1 MDFEASLDTMEVDA
15 DNLEVSLNTLLE
27 SSNVDT
33 SELSVKNDFANYNV
47 KLPSINLPEFSGQYI
62 DWLQFKSQFVSLIHD
77 NACLS
82 DSQKLYHLQSAL
94 KGHAKQ
100 LQTVNDSYS
109 SLFEALEG
117 RYENKRL
124 IVNSHIAELLNP
136 NKIKFESAFH
146 LRSLI
151 DSIQSHLRALKQLEL
166 EPNALCES
174 MLIFVITQ
182 RPDDESRKQYET
194 ELHSTDLPKWNNFLD
209 FLIKRS
215 QALENV
221 QRNSSLKN
229 KNEYSPKFRSF
240 VVKSDEKT
248 CPLCPLET
256 HPIFKYKMF
265 HEMSVQE
272 RSNKVRSLN
281 LCFNCLGHHLIKNC
295 LKLNRKCR
303 VCNANHNSLLCK
315 TSVPRPISEPHQNR
329 NLPSPQSSSGVIY
342 DPSSATVINPQ
353 TATCLYNEVGEK
365 SILLST
371 AKVKVQSA
379 TGGWLVMNA
388 ILDSGSQKCLCNLE
402 ASNFLGLKKYST
414 NSTIVGLNGACI
426 SVWKRIS
433 AEILNG
439 SSFKRKLNFL
449 IVPKIT
455 GCVPTQPLDLTKIK
469 LRQNITFADAEF
481 NIPKPIDILLGGEIF
496 YELLK
501 SKQIKLHDNSI
512 ILQDSVFGY
521 IVTGSIQNEPSNY
534 YFCNFIQ
541 DQVDRNLTKFWDLEA
556 IGIKAESSCDPNDQ
570 AMQHFKSSVRFNSGR
585 YEVGFPWKGHTQELN
600 DNFSVAEKRV
610 KSLTRRFIRDP
621 TLYIQ
626 YSEILKE
633 YEYQGII
640 ERVLETEKPT
650 DRAVFYLPHQAVF
663 RQESLTTKMRIVFD
677 ASSHEDGQPSLNDC
691 IWSGGNLNP
700 NIFHLIISF
709 RLNTIAITTDI
720 ERAFLQISLRDEDRD
735 AVRFLFPDIRSNQ
748 TDPYKFQVY
757 RFKRVMFGVNV
768 SPFLLSATIKHHIE
782 NYREQYPAATEM
794 LDTCLYVDDVISG
807 ADDISQALKVS
818 KDAETIMKNASMK
831 LRKWN
836 SNDQTLIRTWEKE
849 GLETHPRHPDDS
861 SKIPSSKV
869 LGIPWDVVHD
879 YFTIDVKGLLQL
891 DTSKPITKRIVLL
904 SAGKIYDPVGFLSP
918 YTIRLKC
925 LLQEL
930 WLRKLSWDDEL
941 PPDIHAVW
949 SQWWLELPFLSEL
962 KIPRNILDSSGD
974 SSEVQIHTF
983 SDASQKAYGEAAFL
997 RVKHKDRVSVDL
1009 VTSKSRVAPL
1019 KRLSLPRLELMGA
1032 LLAARLAKEVKKIL
1046 DQKCSTRAFFWTD
1059 SQVTLH
1065 WIKGPSHRWK
1075 LFVAN
1080 RVREIQ
1086 SLTDPNSWF
1095 HCSGK
1100 DKPADLLTR
1109 GISVDAL
1116 TTNSKWWNGSSFLRQ
1131 IDFQT
1136 KGLDEAIPERVY
1148 LTEMRKN
1155 SNPKE
1160 DISLT
1165 LTVTKNNFLE
1175 NIIDISNN
1183 YVKLIRV
1190 VSFLYR
1196 FMHLQNQILENQN
1209 YKDKGTPYFT
1219 GGKSCWLIHSLHERE
1234 FYEEMRKLLA
1244 VEPIPMKSKL
1254 TPLNVFL
1261 DESNIIRVGGRL
1273 ANSNLNEKAKF
1284 PMILPSRNVLTD
1296 NILSHYHKKY
1306 LHAGPHSLLYLVRQK
1321 FWPLNGR
1328 NNCRRIIHECV
1339 NCFKNKP
1346 ITMNQ
1351 IMTNLPRDRVTPNYP
1366 FNVTDVDFAG
1376 PFFIKFKN
1384 QRKGALN
1391 KIYVVVYVCLC
1402 TKAIHL
1408 DFVTDLT
1415 SQAFITSLKR
1425 FFGRR
1430 GKCAKITTDNAKT
1443 FVGANAEIK
1452 KLFKMIKLPD
1462 HTLAEF
1468 LTNESIEWNFIPP
1481 RSPNHGGLW
1490 EAGVKA
1496 FKFHLK
1502 RVVGNAHLTLEEFI
1516 TILCE
1521 IEAVLNSRPLTPLT
1535 SNFDDF
1541 ETLTPGHFLVG
1552 RPLTSIVE
1560 VQITNINEN
1569 QLSRWEKVK
1578 KLPNIYI
1585 YKLWKRDYLNNL
1597 QERHKWKFN
1606 KNNISV
1612 GTLVLIKDENLPS
1625 TKWSTGRITELFPGT
1640 DSFKILKKGQVEGHF
1655 SRKDRTYKRRM
1666 VCHLRVPSHI
1676 ELNGNEIADSLA
1688 KSATADTLRRDTC
1701 LTFAELS
1708 SIK

>member
-1 MDFEASLDTMEVDA
+1 MAPKELSELTVFNRRKANLLGQITRIRNSLENVDSPLNQVEIRTKLASLSEVKAKIDKLRTESYRILSDEELMDFETSLDTMEVDA

-62 DWLQFKSQFVSLIHD
+62 DWLQFVSLIHD

-82 DSQKLYHLQSAL
+82 DSQKLYYLQSAL
-94 KGHAKQ
+94 KDHAKQ

-136 NKIKFESAFH
+136 NKIKFESACH

-182 RPDDESRKQYET
+182 RLDDESRKQYEM
-194 ELHSTDLPKWNNFLD
+194 ELHSNDLPKWNNFLD

-240 VVKSDEKT
+240 VVKNNEKT
-248 CPLCPLET
+248 CPLCPSET
-256 HPIFKYKMF
+256 HPIFKCKMF

-303 VCNANHNSLLCK
+303 VCNANHNSLCK
-315 TSVPRPISEPHQNR
+315 TSVPRQLNR
-329 NLPSPQSSSGVIY
+329 NLLSPQSSSSVIY
-342 DPSSATVINPQ
+342 DPSPANVINPQ
-353 TATCLYNEVGEK
+353 TATCLYNESGEK

-379 TGGWLVMNA
+379 TGAWLVMNA
-388 ILDSGSQKCLCNLE
+388 ILDSGSQKCLCSLE
-402 ASNFLGLKKYST
+402 ASNFLGLEKYSM

-426 SVWKRIS
+426 S
-433 AEILNG
+433 
-439 SSFKRKLNFL
+439 
-449 IVPKIT
+449 
-455 GCVPTQPLDLTKIK
+455 
-469 LRQNITFADAEF
+469 
-481 NIPKPIDILLGGEIF
+481 
-496 YELLK
+496 
-501 SKQIKLHDNSI
+501 
-512 ILQDSVFGY
+512 DSVFGY

-556 IGIKAESSCDPNDQ
+556 IGIKAESSCDPDDQ

-633 YEYQGII
+633 YESQGII

-691 IWSGGNLNP
+691 IWSGENLNP

-709 RLNTIAITTDI
+709 RLNTIAITADI

-818 KDAETIMKNASMK
+818 KDSETIMKNASMK

-836 SNDQTLIRTWEKE
+836 SNDQTLMRTWERE

-891 DTSKPITKRIVLL
+891 DTSKPITKRIVLQ

-962 KIPRNILDSSGD
+962 KIPRKILDSSGD

-983 SDASQKAYGEAAFL
+983 SDASQKAYGAAAFL

-1075 LFVAN
+1075 PFVAN

-1086 SLTDPNSWF
+1086 SLTRGSTV
-1095 HCSGK
+1095 
-1100 DKPADLLTR
+1100 PAR
-1109 GISVDAL
+1109 
-1116 TTNSKWWNGSSFLRQ
+1116 TTQQIYLR
-1131 IDFQT
+1131 
-1136 KGLDEAIPERVY
+1136 
-1148 LTEMRKN
+1148 
-1155 SNPKE
+1155 
-1160 DISLT
+1160 
-1165 LTVTKNNFLE
+1165 
-1175 NIIDISNN
+1175 
-1183 YVKLIRV
+1183 
-1190 VSFLYR
+1190 
-1196 FMHLQNQILENQN
+1196 
-1209 YKDKGTPYFT
+1209 
-1219 GGKSCWLIHSLHERE
+1219 
-1234 FYEEMRKLLA
+1234 EE
-1244 VEPIPMKSKL
+1244 
-1254 TPLNVFL
+1254 
-1261 DESNIIRVGGRL
+1261 
-1273 ANSNLNEKAKF
+1273 
-1284 PMILPSRNVLTD
+1284 
-1296 NILSHYHKKY
+1296 
-1306 LHAGPHSLLYLVRQK
+1306 
-1321 FWPLNGR
+1321 
-1328 NNCRRIIHECV
+1328 
-1339 NCFKNKP
+1339 
-1346 ITMNQ
+1346 
-1351 IMTNLPRDRVTPNYP
+1351 
-1366 FNVTDVDFAG
+1366 
-1376 PFFIKFKN
+1376 
-1384 QRKGALN
+1384 
-1391 KIYVVVYVCLC
+1391 
-1402 TKAIHL
+1402 
-1408 DFVTDLT
+1408 
-1415 SQAFITSLKR
+1415 
-1425 FFGRR
+1425 
-1430 GKCAKITTDNAKT
+1430 
-1443 FVGANAEIK
+1443 
-1452 KLFKMIKLPD
+1452 
-1462 HTLAEF
+1462 
-1468 LTNESIEWNFIPP
+1468 
-1481 RSPNHGGLW
+1481 
-1490 EAGVKA
+1490 
-1496 FKFHLK
+1496 
-1502 RVVGNAHLTLEEFI
+1502 
-1516 TILCE
+1516 
-1521 IEAVLNSRPLTPLT
+1521 
-1535 SNFDDF
+1535 
-1541 ETLTPGHFLVG
+1541 
-1552 RPLTSIVE
+1552 
-1560 VQITNINEN
+1560 
-1569 QLSRWEKVK
+1569 
-1578 KLPNIYI
+1578 
-1585 YKLWKRDYLNNL
+1585 
-1597 QERHKWKFN
+1597 
-1606 KNNISV
+1606 
-1612 GTLVLIKDENLPS
+1612 
-1625 TKWSTGRITELFPGT
+1625 
-1640 DSFKILKKGQVEGHF
+1640 
-1655 SRKDRTYKRRM
+1655 
-1666 VCHLRVPSHI
+1666 
-1676 ELNGNEIADSLA
+1676 
-1688 KSATADTLRRDTC
+1688 SA
-1701 LTFAELS
+1701 
-1708 SIK
+1708 

>member
-1 MDFEASLDTMEVDA
+1 MAPKELSELTMFNRRKAHLLGQITRIRNSLENADSPLNQVEIRTKLASLSEVKAKIDKLRIESYRILSDEELMDFETSLDTMEVDA

-82 DSQKLYHLQSAL
+82 DSQKLYYLQSAL

-124 IVNSHIAELLNP
+124 I
-136 NKIKFESAFH
+136 
-146 LRSLI
+146 
-151 DSIQSHLRALKQLEL
+151 
-166 EPNALCES
+166 
-174 MLIFVITQ
+174 
-182 RPDDESRKQYET
+182 
-194 ELHSTDLPKWNNFLD
+194 
-209 FLIKRS
+209 
-215 QALENV
+215 
-221 QRNSSLKN
+221 
-229 KNEYSPKFRSF
+229 
-240 VVKSDEKT
+240 
-248 CPLCPLET
+248 
-256 HPIFKYKMF
+256 
-265 HEMSVQE
+265 
-272 RSNKVRSLN
+272 
-281 LCFNCLGHHLIKNC
+281 
-295 LKLNRKCR
+295 
-303 VCNANHNSLLCK
+303 
-315 TSVPRPISEPHQNR
+315 
-329 NLPSPQSSSGVIY
+329 
-342 DPSSATVINPQ
+342 
-353 TATCLYNEVGEK
+353 
-365 SILLST
+365 
-371 AKVKVQSA
+371 
-379 TGGWLVMNA
+379 
-388 ILDSGSQKCLCNLE
+388 
-402 ASNFLGLKKYST
+402 
-414 NSTIVGLNGACI
+414 
-426 SVWKRIS
+426 
-433 AEILNG
+433 
-439 SSFKRKLNFL
+439 
-449 IVPKIT
+449 
-455 GCVPTQPLDLTKIK
+455 
-469 LRQNITFADAEF
+469 
-481 NIPKPIDILLGGEIF
+481 
-496 YELLK
+496 
-501 SKQIKLHDNSI
+501 
-512 ILQDSVFGY
+512 DSVFGY

-556 IGIKAESSCDPNDQ
+556 IGIKAESSCDPDDQ

-691 IWSGGNLNP
+691 IWSGENLNP

-709 RLNTIAITTDI
+709 RLNTIAITADI

-735 AVRFLFPDIRSNQ
+735 AVRFLFPDIRSKQ

-794 LDTCLYVDDVISG
+794 LDTCLYVDDAISG

-818 KDAETIMKNASMK
+818 KDSETIMKNASMK

-836 SNDQTLIRTWEKE
+836 SNDQTLMRTWERE

-879 YFTIDVKGLLQL
+879 YFTIDVKVLLQL
-891 DTSKPITKRIVLL
+891 DTSKPITKRIVLQ
-904 SAGKIYDPVGFLSP
+904 SAGKIYDAVGFLSS

-941 PPDIHAVW
+941 PPDIHAIGTDGRSACCTLSKG
-949 SQWWLELPFLSEL
+949 SQEN
-962 KIPRNILDSSGD
+962 PR
-974 SSEVQIHTF
+974 SEVFNQ
-983 SDASQKAYGEAAFL
+983 SLFL
-997 RVKHKDRVSVDL
+997 
-1009 VTSKSRVAPL
+1009 
-1019 KRLSLPRLELMGA
+1019 
-1032 LLAARLAKEVKKIL
+1032 
-1046 DQKCSTRAFFWTD
+1046 TD

-1075 LFVAN
+1075 PFVAN

-1100 DKPADLLTR
+1100 DNPADLLTR
-1109 GISVDAL
+1109 GISIDAL

-1190 VSFLYR
+1190 EVS
-1196 FMHLQNQILENQN
+1196 HAEN
-1209 YKDKGTPYFT
+1209 
-1219 GGKSCWLIHSLHERE
+1219 WLIHSLHERE

-1244 VEPIPMKSKL
+1244 
-1254 TPLNVFL
+1254 
-1261 DESNIIRVGGRL
+1261 
-1273 ANSNLNEKAKF
+1273 
-1284 PMILPSRNVLTD
+1284 
-1296 NILSHYHKKY
+1296 
-1306 LHAGPHSLLYLVRQK
+1306 
-1321 FWPLNGR
+1321 
-1328 NNCRRIIHECV
+1328 
-1339 NCFKNKP
+1339 
-1346 ITMNQ
+1346 
-1351 IMTNLPRDRVTPNYP
+1351 
-1366 FNVTDVDFAG
+1366 
-1376 PFFIKFKN
+1376 
-1384 QRKGALN
+1384 
-1391 KIYVVVYVCLC
+1391 
-1402 TKAIHL
+1402 
-1408 DFVTDLT
+1408 
-1415 SQAFITSLKR
+1415 
-1425 FFGRR
+1425 
-1430 GKCAKITTDNAKT
+1430 
-1443 FVGANAEIK
+1443 
-1452 KLFKMIKLPD
+1452 
-1462 HTLAEF
+1462 
-1468 LTNESIEWNFIPP
+1468 
-1481 RSPNHGGLW
+1481 
-1490 EAGVKA
+1490 
-1496 FKFHLK
+1496 
-1502 RVVGNAHLTLEEFI
+1502 
-1516 TILCE
+1516 
-1521 IEAVLNSRPLTPLT
+1521 
-1535 SNFDDF
+1535 
-1541 ETLTPGHFLVG
+1541 
-1552 RPLTSIVE
+1552 
-1560 VQITNINEN
+1560 
-1569 QLSRWEKVK
+1569 
-1578 KLPNIYI
+1578 
-1585 YKLWKRDYLNNL
+1585 
-1597 QERHKWKFN
+1597 
-1606 KNNISV
+1606 

-1625 TKWSTGRITELFPGT
+1625 TKWSTGRITEIFPGT
-1640 DSFKILKKGQVEGHF
+1640 DGKVRVVNLRIPNGNILK
-1655 SRKDRTYKRRM
+1655 RTIRNLCILP
-1666 VCHLRVPSHI
+1666 V
-1676 ELNGNEIADSLA
+1676 
-1688 KSATADTLRRDTC
+1688 
-1701 LTFAELS
+1701 
-1708 SIK
+1708 

>member
-1 MDFEASLDTMEVDA
+1 MAPKELSELTVFNRRKAHLLGQITRIRNSLENVDSPLNQVEIRTKLASLSEVKAEIDKLRTESYRVLSDEELMDFETSLDTMEVDA

-82 DSQKLYHLQSAL
+82 DSQKLYYLQSAL

-100 LQTVNDSYS
+100 LQT
-109 SLFEALEG
+109 
-117 RYENKRL
+117 
-124 IVNSHIAELLNP
+124 
-136 NKIKFESAFH
+136 
-146 LRSLI
+146 
-151 DSIQSHLRALKQLEL
+151 
-166 EPNALCES
+166 
-174 MLIFVITQ
+174 
-182 RPDDESRKQYET
+182 
-194 ELHSTDLPKWNNFLD
+194 
-209 FLIKRS
+209 
-215 QALENV
+215 
-221 QRNSSLKN
+221 
-229 KNEYSPKFRSF
+229 
-240 VVKSDEKT
+240 
-248 CPLCPLET
+248 
-256 HPIFKYKMF
+256 
-265 HEMSVQE
+265 
-272 RSNKVRSLN
+272 
-281 LCFNCLGHHLIKNC
+281 
-295 LKLNRKCR
+295 
-303 VCNANHNSLLCK
+303 
-315 TSVPRPISEPHQNR
+315 
-329 NLPSPQSSSGVIY
+329 SSSGVIY
-342 DPSSATVINPQ
+342 DPSPANVINPQ
-353 TATCLYNEVGEK
+353 TATCLYNESGEK

-379 TGGWLVMNA
+379 TGAWLVMNA
-388 ILDSGSQKCLCNLE
+388 ILDSGSQKCLCSLE
-402 ASNFLGLKKYST
+402 ASNFLGLEKYSM

-426 SVWKRIS
+426 SVRKRIS
-433 AEILNG
+433 AEISNG

-469 LRQNITFADAEF
+469 LPPNITYADAEF
-481 NIPKPIDILLGGEIF
+481 NIPKRIDILLGGEIF

-501 SKQIKLHDNSI
+501 
-512 ILQDSVFGY
+512 
-521 IVTGSIQNEPSNY
+521 
-534 YFCNFIQ
+534 
-541 DQVDRNLTKFWDLEA
+541 EA
-556 IGIKAESSCDPNDQ
+556 IGIKAESSCDPDDQ

-633 YEYQGII
+633 YESQGII

-691 IWSGGNLNP
+691 IWSGENLNP

-709 RLNTIAITTDI
+709 RLNTIAITADI

-757 RFKRVMFGVNV
+757 RFKRVIFGVNV

-836 SNDQTLIRTWEKE
+836 SNDQTLMRTWERE

-861 SKIPSSKV
+861 SKIPSSKTRQN
-869 LGIPWDVVHD
+869 PS
-879 YFTIDVKGLLQL
+879 Q
-891 DTSKPITKRIVLL
+891 KRIVLQ

-930 WLRKLSWDDEL
+930 WLRKLFWDDEL

-962 KIPRNILDSSGD
+962 KIPRKILDSNGD

-983 SDASQKAYGEAAFL
+983 SDASEKAYGAAAFL

-1065 WIKGPSHRWK
+1065 WIKGPNHRWK
-1075 LFVAN
+1075 PFVAN

-1100 DKPADLLTR
+1100 DNPADLLTR

-1160 DISLT
+1160 GISLT
-1165 LTVTKNNFLE
+1165 LTVTKNNFPE

-1196 FMHLQNQILENQN
+1196 FIHNCRTRITKIKGLLTSQEVSHAEN
-1209 YKDKGTPYFT
+1209 
-1219 GGKSCWLIHSLHERE
+1219 WLIHSLHERE

-1244 VEPIPMKSKL
+1244 GEPIPMKSKL

-1273 ANSNLNEKAKF
+1273 ANSNLK
-1284 PMILPSRNVLTD
+1284 
-1296 NILSHYHKKY
+1296 
-1306 LHAGPHSLLYLVRQK
+1306 
-1321 FWPLNGR
+1321 
-1328 NNCRRIIHECV
+1328 
-1339 NCFKNKP
+1339 
-1346 ITMNQ
+1346 
-1351 IMTNLPRDRVTPNYP
+1351 
-1366 FNVTDVDFAG
+1366 
-1376 PFFIKFKN
+1376 
-1384 QRKGALN
+1384 
-1391 KIYVVVYVCLC
+1391 
-1402 TKAIHL
+1402 
-1408 DFVTDLT
+1408 
-1415 SQAFITSLKR
+1415 
-1425 FFGRR
+1425 
-1430 GKCAKITTDNAKT
+1430 
-1443 FVGANAEIK
+1443 
-1452 KLFKMIKLPD
+1452 
-1462 HTLAEF
+1462 
-1468 LTNESIEWNFIPP
+1468 
-1481 RSPNHGGLW
+1481 
-1490 EAGVKA
+1490 
-1496 FKFHLK
+1496 
-1502 RVVGNAHLTLEEFI
+1502 
-1516 TILCE
+1516 
-1521 IEAVLNSRPLTPLT
+1521 
-1535 SNFDDF
+1535 
-1541 ETLTPGHFLVG
+1541 
-1552 RPLTSIVE
+1552 
-1560 VQITNINEN
+1560 
-1569 QLSRWEKVK
+1569 
-1578 KLPNIYI
+1578 
-1585 YKLWKRDYLNNL
+1585 
-1597 QERHKWKFN
+1597 
-1606 KNNISV
+1606 
-1612 GTLVLIKDENLPS
+1612 
-1625 TKWSTGRITELFPGT
+1625 
-1640 DSFKILKKGQVEGHF
+1640 
-1655 SRKDRTYKRRM
+1655 
-1666 VCHLRVPSHI
+1666 
-1676 ELNGNEIADSLA
+1676 
-1688 KSATADTLRRDTC
+1688 
-1701 LTFAELS
+1701 
-1708 SIK
+1708 

>member
-1 MDFEASLDTMEVDA
+1 MAPKELSELTVFNRRKAHLLGQITRIRNSLENVESPLNQVEKRAKLASLSEVKAKIDKLRTESYGVLSDEELMDFEASLDTMEVDA

-27 SSNVDT
+27 SSNVNT

-77 NACLS
+77 NTCLS
-82 DSQKLYHLQSAL
+82 DSQKLYYLQSAL

-109 SLFEALEG
+109 SLFEALES

-182 RPDDESRKQYET
+182 RLDEESRKQYEM
-194 ELHSTDLPKWNNFLD
+194 ELHSNDLPKWNNFLD

-240 VVKSDEKT
+240 VVKSNEKT
-248 CPLCPLET
+248 CPLCPSET
-256 HPIFKYKMF
+256 HPIFKCKMF

-272 RSNKVRSLN
+272 RSNK
-281 LCFNCLGHHLIKNC
+281 
-295 LKLNRKCR
+295 
-303 VCNANHNSLLCK
+303 
-315 TSVPRPISEPHQNR
+315 
-329 NLPSPQSSSGVIY
+329 
-342 DPSSATVINPQ
+342 
-353 TATCLYNEVGEK
+353 
-365 SILLST
+365 
-371 AKVKVQSA
+371 
-379 TGGWLVMNA
+379 
-388 ILDSGSQKCLCNLE
+388 
-402 ASNFLGLKKYST
+402 
-414 NSTIVGLNGACI
+414 
-426 SVWKRIS
+426 
-433 AEILNG
+433 
-439 SSFKRKLNFL
+439 
-449 IVPKIT
+449 
-455 GCVPTQPLDLTKIK
+455 
-469 LRQNITFADAEF
+469 
-481 NIPKPIDILLGGEIF
+481 
-496 YELLK
+496 
-501 SKQIKLHDNSI
+501 
-512 ILQDSVFGY
+512 DSVFGY

-556 IGIKAESSCDPNDQ
+556 IGIKAESSCDPDDQ

-633 YEYQGII
+633 YESQGII

-691 IWSGGNLNP
+691 IWS
-700 NIFHLIISF
+700 
-709 RLNTIAITTDI
+709 DI
-720 ERAFLQISLRDEDRD
+720 ERAFSQISLRDEDRD

-836 SNDQTLIRTWEKE
+836 SNDQTLMRTWERE

-891 DTSKPITKRIVLL
+891 DTSKPITKELCFNQL
-904 SAGKIYDPVGFLSP
+904 GK
-918 YTIRLKC
+918 YTIQLGSCHPTRLGSNAYYKNFGYGSYPGMTSY
-925 LLQEL
+925 
-930 WLRKLSWDDEL
+930 R
-941 PPDIHAVW
+941 
-949 SQWWLELPFLSEL
+949 
-962 KIPRNILDSSGD
+962 
-974 SSEVQIHTF
+974 QIFMQYGHNG
-983 SDASQKAYGEAAFL
+983 AYGAAAFL

-1075 LFVAN
+1075 PFVAN

-1100 DKPADLLTR
+1100 DNPADLLTR

-1155 SNPKE
+1155 SNPKR
-1160 DISLT
+1160 T
-1165 LTVTKNNFLE
+1165 
-1175 NIIDISNN
+1175 
-1183 YVKLIRV
+1183 
-1190 VSFLYR
+1190 
-1196 FMHLQNQILENQN
+1196 
-1209 YKDKGTPYFT
+1209 
-1219 GGKSCWLIHSLHERE
+1219 
-1234 FYEEMRKLLA
+1234 
-1244 VEPIPMKSKL
+1244 
-1254 TPLNVFL
+1254 
-1261 DESNIIRVGGRL
+1261 
-1273 ANSNLNEKAKF
+1273 F
-1284 PMILPSRNVLTD
+1284 P
-1296 NILSHYHKKY
+1296 
-1306 LHAGPHSLLYLVRQK
+1306 
-1321 FWPLNGR
+1321 
-1328 NNCRRIIHECV
+1328 
-1339 NCFKNKP
+1339 
-1346 ITMNQ
+1346 
-1351 IMTNLPRDRVTPNYP
+1351 
-1366 FNVTDVDFAG
+1366 
-1376 PFFIKFKN
+1376 
-1384 QRKGALN
+1384 
-1391 KIYVVVYVCLC
+1391 
-1402 TKAIHL
+1402 
-1408 DFVTDLT
+1408 
-1415 SQAFITSLKR
+1415 
-1425 FFGRR
+1425 
-1430 GKCAKITTDNAKT
+1430 
-1443 FVGANAEIK
+1443 
-1452 KLFKMIKLPD
+1452 
-1462 HTLAEF
+1462 
-1468 LTNESIEWNFIPP
+1468 
-1481 RSPNHGGLW
+1481 
-1490 EAGVKA
+1490 
-1496 FKFHLK
+1496 
-1502 RVVGNAHLTLEEFI
+1502 
-1516 TILCE
+1516 
-1521 IEAVLNSRPLTPLT
+1521 
-1535 SNFDDF
+1535 
-1541 ETLTPGHFLVG
+1541 
-1552 RPLTSIVE
+1552 
-1560 VQITNINEN
+1560 
-1569 QLSRWEKVK
+1569 
-1578 KLPNIYI
+1578 
-1585 YKLWKRDYLNNL
+1585 
-1597 QERHKWKFN
+1597 
-1606 KNNISV
+1606 
-1612 GTLVLIKDENLPS
+1612 
-1625 TKWSTGRITELFPGT
+1625 
-1640 DSFKILKKGQVEGHF
+1640 
-1655 SRKDRTYKRRM
+1655 
-1666 VCHLRVPSHI
+1666 
-1676 ELNGNEIADSLA
+1676 
-1688 KSATADTLRRDTC
+1688 
-1701 LTFAELS
+1701 
-1708 SIK
+1708 

>member
-1 MDFEASLDTMEVDA
+1 
-15 DNLEVSLNTLLE
+15 
-27 SSNVDT
+27 
-33 SELSVKNDFANYNV
+33 
-47 KLPSINLPEFSGQYI
+47 
-62 DWLQFKSQFVSLIHD
+62 
-77 NACLS
+77 
-82 DSQKLYHLQSAL
+82 
-94 KGHAKQ
+94 
-100 LQTVNDSYS
+100 
-109 SLFEALEG
+109 
-117 RYENKRL
+117 
-124 IVNSHIAELLNP
+124 
-136 NKIKFESAFH
+136 
-146 LRSLI
+146 
-151 DSIQSHLRALKQLEL
+151 
-166 EPNALCES
+166 
-174 MLIFVITQ
+174 
-182 RPDDESRKQYET
+182 
-194 ELHSTDLPKWNNFLD
+194 
-209 FLIKRS
+209 
-215 QALENV
+215 
-221 QRNSSLKN
+221 
-229 KNEYSPKFRSF
+229 
-240 VVKSDEKT
+240 
-248 CPLCPLET
+248 
-256 HPIFKYKMF
+256 
-265 HEMSVQE
+265 MSVQE

-315 TSVPRPISEPHQNR
+315 TSVPRQINR
-329 NLPSPQSSSGVIY
+329 NLLSPQSSSGVIY
-342 DPSSATVINPQ
+342 DPSPAIVINPQ
-353 TATCLYNEVGEK
+353 TATCLYNESGEK

-379 TGGWLVMNA
+379 TGAWLVMNA
-388 ILDSGSQKCLCNLE
+388 ILDSGSQKCLCSLE
-402 ASNFLGLKKYST
+402 ASNFLGLEKYSM

-426 SVWKRIS
+426 SVRKRIS
-433 AEILNG
+433 AEISNG

-469 LRQNITFADAEF
+469 LPPNITYADA
-481 NIPKPIDILLGGEIF
+481 NLIF
-496 YELLK
+496 PNELIF
-501 SKQIKLHDNSI
+501 SWE
-512 ILQDSVFGY
+512 DSVFGY

-556 IGIKAESSCDPNDQ
+556 IGIKAESSCDPDDQ

-633 YEYQGII
+633 YESQGII

-691 IWSGGNLNP
+691 IWSGENLNP

-709 RLNTIAITTDI
+709 RLNTIAITADI

-836 SNDQTLIRTWEKE
+836 SNDQTLMRTWERE
-849 GLETHPRHPDDS
+849 GLETHPSHPDDS

-891 DTSKPITKRIVLL
+891 DTSKPITKELCFNHL
-904 SAGKIYDPVGFLSP
+904 GK
-918 YTIRLKC
+918 YTIQLGSCHPTRLGSNAYYKNFGYG
-925 LLQEL
+925 
-930 WLRKLSWDDEL
+930 K
-941 PPDIHAVW
+941 
-949 SQWWLELPFLSEL
+949 L
-962 KIPRNILDSSGD
+962 KIPRKILDSSGD

-983 SDASQKAYGEAAFL
+983 SDASQKAYGAAAFL

-1075 LFVAN
+1075 PFVAN

-1100 DKPADLLTR
+1100 DNPADLLTR

-1155 SNPKE
+1155 SNPKKR
-1160 DISLT
+1160 T
-1165 LTVTKNNFLE
+1165 
-1175 NIIDISNN
+1175 
-1183 YVKLIRV
+1183 
-1190 VSFLYR
+1190 
-1196 FMHLQNQILENQN
+1196 
-1209 YKDKGTPYFT
+1209 
-1219 GGKSCWLIHSLHERE
+1219 
-1234 FYEEMRKLLA
+1234 
-1244 VEPIPMKSKL
+1244 
-1254 TPLNVFL
+1254 
-1261 DESNIIRVGGRL
+1261 
-1273 ANSNLNEKAKF
+1273 F
-1284 PMILPSRNVLTD
+1284 P
-1296 NILSHYHKKY
+1296 
-1306 LHAGPHSLLYLVRQK
+1306 
-1321 FWPLNGR
+1321 
-1328 NNCRRIIHECV
+1328 
-1339 NCFKNKP
+1339 
-1346 ITMNQ
+1346 
-1351 IMTNLPRDRVTPNYP
+1351 
-1366 FNVTDVDFAG
+1366 
-1376 PFFIKFKN
+1376 
-1384 QRKGALN
+1384 
-1391 KIYVVVYVCLC
+1391 
-1402 TKAIHL
+1402 
-1408 DFVTDLT
+1408 
-1415 SQAFITSLKR
+1415 
-1425 FFGRR
+1425 
-1430 GKCAKITTDNAKT
+1430 
-1443 FVGANAEIK
+1443 
-1452 KLFKMIKLPD
+1452 
-1462 HTLAEF
+1462 
-1468 LTNESIEWNFIPP
+1468 
-1481 RSPNHGGLW
+1481 
-1490 EAGVKA
+1490 
-1496 FKFHLK
+1496 
-1502 RVVGNAHLTLEEFI
+1502 
-1516 TILCE
+1516 
-1521 IEAVLNSRPLTPLT
+1521 
-1535 SNFDDF
+1535 
-1541 ETLTPGHFLVG
+1541 
-1552 RPLTSIVE
+1552 
-1560 VQITNINEN
+1560 
-1569 QLSRWEKVK
+1569 
-1578 KLPNIYI
+1578 
-1585 YKLWKRDYLNNL
+1585 
-1597 QERHKWKFN
+1597 
-1606 KNNISV
+1606 
-1612 GTLVLIKDENLPS
+1612 
-1625 TKWSTGRITELFPGT
+1625 
-1640 DSFKILKKGQVEGHF
+1640 
-1655 SRKDRTYKRRM
+1655 
-1666 VCHLRVPSHI
+1666 
-1676 ELNGNEIADSLA
+1676 
-1688 KSATADTLRRDTC
+1688 
-1701 LTFAELS
+1701 
-1708 SIK
+1708 